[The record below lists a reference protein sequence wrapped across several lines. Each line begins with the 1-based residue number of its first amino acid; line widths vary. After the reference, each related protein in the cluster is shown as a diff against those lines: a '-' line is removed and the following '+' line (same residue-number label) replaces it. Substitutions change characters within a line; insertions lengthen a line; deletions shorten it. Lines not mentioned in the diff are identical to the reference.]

1 MFNLLPFFG
10 KKKTKEELE
19 ISQFIQRK
27 FGYSIKNYFYFKRAL
42 THKSIANKS
51 GEISNERLE
60 FLGDAILDSVIAEY
74 LFIKFPDEDE
84 GYLTKIKSKIVS
96 RRTLGKIAN
105 EMELSL
111 LMRYNKN
118 RSIKIETIEGN
129 AFEALIGAIYLD
141 GGYSTTKKCI
151 NNHVFRKYV
160 NFNQIL
166 EEEIDIKSKLYIWGQ
181 KNRVPIEFSVIK
193 EENNRSTWHYVVVA
207 LVNTKEF
214 GMGSGSSKKIAEQV
228 AAKETMEL
236 LGEE

>member
-166 EEEIDIKSKLYIWGQ
+166 EEEIDFKSKLYIWGQ

-214 GMGSGSSKKIAEQV
+214 GMGSGSSKKKAEQV

>member
-27 FGYSIKNYFYFKRAL
+27 FGYSIKNYFYFKKAL

-51 GEISNERLE
+51 GEMSNERLE

-141 GGYSTTKKCI
+141 GGYSATKKCI

-166 EEEIDIKSKLYIWGQ
+166 EEEIDFKSKLYIWGQ

>member
-1 MFNLLPFFG
+1 VVNLLPFFG

-27 FGYSIKNYFYFKRAL
+27 FGYTIKKHFYFKKAL

-51 GEISNERLE
+51 GEMSNERLE

-141 GGYSTTKKCI
+141 GGYSATKKCI

-166 EEEIDIKSKLYIWGQ
+166 EEEIDFKSKLYIWGQ

-214 GMGSGSSKKIAEQV
+214 GMGSGSSKKKAEQV

>member
-166 EEEIDIKSKLYIWGQ
+166 EEEIDFKSKLYIWGQ